1 MGGEVSL
8 SDAAT
13 ARPAKFAA
21 EYLDRLTTLLQSL
34 DPGEIGRFVDIL
46 AEARHRDARIFLM
59 GNGGSASTASH
70 MVNDLT
76 LGARGSGK
84 PFRAIGLT
92 DNVALLTALANDFG
106 YDQAFLRPLESLMS
120 PGDVVVAISASG
132 NSPNV
137 VMALEHANANGG
149 VTVALTGFDGGR
161 LRKIAHLC
169 VHVATEHG
177 EYGPVEDIHLV
188 LNHLVTSYLRLHLD
202 D

>member
-1 MGGEVSL
+1 
-8 SDAAT
+8 
-13 ARPAKFAA
+13 
-21 EYLDRLTTLLQSL
+21 
-34 DPGEIGRFVDIL
+34 
-46 AEARHRDARIFLM
+46 
-59 GNGGSASTASH
+59 
-70 MVNDLT
+70 MVNDLV

-84 PFRAIGLT
+84 PFRAISLT

-106 YDQAFLRPLESLMS
+106 YDQAFLRPLETLMA

-137 VMALEHANANGG
+137 VAAIQHANEYGG
-149 VTVALTGFDGGR
+149 VSVALTGFNGGL
-161 LRKIAHLC
+161 LRDIAHLC
-169 VHVATEHG
+169 VHVPTDVG